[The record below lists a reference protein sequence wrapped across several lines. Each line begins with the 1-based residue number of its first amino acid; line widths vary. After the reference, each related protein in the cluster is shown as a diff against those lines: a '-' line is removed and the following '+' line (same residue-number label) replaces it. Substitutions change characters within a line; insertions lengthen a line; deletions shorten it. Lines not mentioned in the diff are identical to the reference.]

1 MDTGGTIE
9 FDLVMSNRIKQHLR
23 CSSRADLRPSG
34 LASHG
39 GDAPVDPR
47 DATNRERWFGAG
59 LLGSAGALVATATA
73 PLLAGQA
80 HAVWHAPGVRTV
92 DEVLGALVLAV
103 GGAGAAWLA
112 VWAAVAAGALLT
124 AGVRGTAAP
133 VHRLT
138 ACRGTPRLVRRAL
151 TGALGLSLL
160 AGGAPAMASTDG
172 GPADLGWDA
181 AAARTVAAADVA
193 SAGGM
198 GAGQPSGAPQTPATV
213 TQTGTP
219 APSDPAARD
228 RAEAASTPEPHVVAR
243 GESLW
248 SIAATHL
255 GPGTTDREVAAA
267 WPRWYEANRAAV
279 GDDPDHITPGLVL
292 APPAAQPTTGG

>member
-1 MDTGGTIE
+1 M
-9 FDLVMSNRIKQHLR
+9 
-23 CSSRADLRPSG
+23 A
-34 LASHG
+34 A
-39 GDAPVDPR
+39 
-47 DATNRERWFGAG
+47 
-59 LLGSAGALVATATA
+59 A

-112 VWAAVAAGALLT
+112 LWTAVAAGALLT

-133 VHRLT
+133 VHRVL
-138 ACRGTPRLVRRAL
+138 ARRGTPRLVRRAL

-193 SAGGM
+193 SAGGV
-198 GAGQPSGAPQTPATV
+198 GAEPRTAPPHEPRTPAAIA
-213 TQTGTP
+213 QTAAPDPSPP
-219 APSDPAARD
+219 AD
-228 RAEAASTPEPHVVAR
+228 RRGPEAVSAPDPHVVAR

-255 GPGTTDREVAAA
+255 GPGATDREIAAA
-267 WPRWYEANRAAV
+267 WPRWYDANRAAV
-279 GDDPDHITPGLVL
+279 GDDPHHITPGLVL
-292 APPAAQPTTGG
+292 APPAVQPTTGG